1 LNRKI
6 VLIKVLFFLF
16 CHVFYAQVEKEKQPL
31 IEVIQ
36 QLEEQFKCNFSY
48 ADKTIENILV
58 ALPIKP
64 SSLQEIVKY
73 LEEQTLLK
81 FTLLDANLI
90 TIGVKSESFNI
101 CGFLIDYDTEEVVQN
116 VTIHSGNK
124 STLSDEQ
131 GYFEL
136 FNLSKNEL
144 VSIRHM
150 TYKSVNYLA
159 SQFSDQKCNN
169 HYLIPKIE
177 QISEIVI
184 RNYLTKGI
192 RKTITGSFD
201 IDYKNFGILPGLIEP
216 DVLQTLQSLPGVQSV
231 DESVSNINIRGG
243 AHHENLILWD
253 GIKMYQSGHF
263 FGLISAFN
271 PQLTKKVILTKNGTH
286 ANLTDG
292 VSGTILMFTDDELTH
307 KMKTSI
313 GLNLINADAFLD
325 IPLGK
330 NSSVQ
335 ISSRKSIS
343 DWIKTPSYK
352 QYFEKAF
359 QNTEVVNNSENVINS
374 DDEFSFYDINMRWL
388 YQITPNDKLRVNLL
402 DFSNELFFLENAFVR
417 GQEESRESSA
427 SQDNLAAGIYYNRIW
442 SDRLSMELQLYATKY
457 LLKSTNF
464 DILNQQRLIQ
474 KNEVLEESVK
484 FDSKYLLTD
493 NLILNNGYQYVE
505 TGVSN
510 IQDVDNP
517 LFKSTVKEVIREHG
531 LSSQLGYQSD
541 QRITNIN
548 IGVRLNYLEKF
559 GTFFLE
565 PRMSLSQRFLDDF
578 TVEVLAEMKHQNT
591 TQVIDFQN
599 DFLGIENRRW
609 LLSNNADIPI
619 IKSKQVDI
627 GLHYNKKGWLV
638 SAESYYKK
646 VNGITTQSQGFQNQY
661 QFTKTDGSYA
671 VIGADFLINKQ
682 FKNLSSWLSYSY
694 VENIYTFKTLPE
706 ITFPNN
712 IDIRHA
718 VSLASTYTLKNF
730 KISSGLNWHIGK
742 PTTKPVA
749 GNEIVDDEINYQASN
764 SSRIIDYMRVD
775 VSAQYSF
782 NISKKVKAQ
791 AGISVWNLL
800 HQKNETNA
808 YYQLVNNEK
817 VDKIVQ
823 SSLGL
828 TPNASFRVSF

>member
-1 LNRKI
+1 MIRKK
-6 VLIKVLFFLF
+6 VLIIVVVFLF
-16 CHVFYAQVEKEKQPL
+16 YHVIYAQIEKEKQPL
-31 IEVIQ
+31 IEIIQ
-36 QLEEQFKCNFSY
+36 QLEEKFNCSFSY
-48 ADKTIENILV
+48 ADKSIENVLIT
-58 ALPIKP
+58 LPEKL

-73 LEEQTLLK
+73 LEENTLLK
-81 FTLLDANLI
+81 FTLLDTNLI
-90 TIGVKSESFNI
+90 AISEKNELFNI
-101 CGFLIDYDTEEVVQN
+101 CGYLVDYDTDEVVQN

-136 FNLSKNEL
+136 LNLSRNEL
-144 VSIRHM
+144 VSIRHIA
-150 TYKSVNYLA
+150 YKSINYLA
-159 SQFSDQKCNN
+159 NRFSIQKCNN

-216 DVLQTLQSLPGVQSV
+216 DVLQTLQSLSGVQSV
-231 DESVSNINIRGG
+231 DETVSNINIRGG
-243 AHHENLILWD
+243 SHHENLILWD

-271 PQLTKKVILTKNGTH
+271 PQLTKKVILTKNGSH
-286 ANLTDG
+286 ANLDDG

-307 KMKTSI
+307 KLKTSI
-313 GLNLINADAFLD
+313 GINLINADAFLD

-330 NSSVQ
+330 KSSVQ
-335 ISSRKSIS
+335 VSTRKSIS
-343 DWIKTPSYK
+343 NWIKTPSYK

-374 DDEFSFYDINMRWL
+374 DDEFSFYDVNMRWL
-388 YQITPNDKLRVNLL
+388 YQMTPNDKIRVNLL
-402 DFSNELFFLENAFVR
+402 NFSNELFFLENAFVS
-417 GQEESRESSA
+417 GLEESKESSA
-427 SQDNLAAGIYYNRIW
+427 SQDNLAAGIYYNRNW
-442 SDRLSMELQLYATKY
+442 SNRFSTELQLYATKY
-457 LLKSTNF
+457 LLKSTNS

-474 KNEVLEESVK
+474 KNEVFEESIK
-484 FDSKYLLTD
+484 LDSKYLLTD
-493 NLILNNGYQYVE
+493 KLALYNGYQYIE

-517 LFKSTVKEVIREHG
+517 LFKSTVKEVIRTHG
-531 LSSQLGYQSD
+531 LSSQLRYQSD
-541 QRITNIN
+541 YRNTNIN
-548 IGVRLNYLEKF
+548 IGARLNYLEKF
-559 GTFFLE
+559 GSFFLE
-565 PRMSLSQRFLDDF
+565 PRLSLSQQFLKNF
-578 TVEVLAEMKHQNT
+578 TFEVLAEMKHQYT

-609 LLSNNADIPI
+609 LLSNNDDIPI
-619 IKSKQVDI
+619 IKSKQIDI
-627 GLHYNKKGWLV
+627 GLHYNKNGWLI

-646 VNGITTQSQGFQNQY
+646 VTGITTQSQGFQNQY
-661 QFTKTDGSYA
+661 RFTKSVGSYA
-671 VIGADFLINKQ
+671 VFGADFLVNKQ
-682 FKNLSSWLSYSY
+682 LKNVSSWLRYSY
-694 VENIYTFKTLPE
+694 MDNSYRFKSLPE

-712 IDIRHA
+712 IDITHA
-718 VSLASTYTLKNF
+718 ISFATTYSLKKF

-749 GNEIVDDEINYQASN
+749 GNEIVEEAINYQSAN
-764 SSRIIDYMRVD
+764 SSRLIDYMRVD

-782 NISKKVKAQ
+782 NISSKVKAH

-808 YYQLVNNEK
+808 YYQLSNNGE
-817 VDKIVQ
+817 VDEIVQ